1 MSAPAAAAPPAP
13 AAPILRVRGLTLH
26 LPDGRALFDNLDL
39 EVAPAEVV
47 AILGGSGA
55 GKSTLA
61 RVLFDRALL
70 EADGYTLSASEL
82 SCDGP
87 LGLVPQRGALF
98 DHLDVAGN
106 LELALR
112 RSPVPPAGPS
122 ELAAAVRSWLAEV
135 DLPAEL
141 ADGAPVTKLSG
152 GQGQRLAVART
163 LAGGR
168 SVLFLD
174 EPSVGLDPY
183 RVDGLA
189 RLVREQCD
197 QRGAAAIVVTHD
209 LALAVGVADRLLVL
223 DAASG
228 RLVPLLGEEAGAW
241 PGPFARKGTSR
252 DLRSHWQAAAERA
265 LTDRLAAPVARNVGT
280 GAAKAPAPRG
290 RLMRRLTR
298 VMRPFQ
304 VAATALLG
312 TPREIARFPRDFFHV
327 FLRAWIQSFARPA
340 AFYGVVATLLGFTVL
355 YVISHTAP
363 VGVRADIAID
373 MVGGSYVVALTPPVA
388 GFLFVAASGSATN
401 AWLGGM
407 GLTRQIAALEALGVS
422 RQRYL
427 WAPVYCALA
436 LSFVLVALVFA
447 SGLLV
452 GGLLLCKLEGVRGGW
467 QLLAVDLYEPRPER
481 AIYSVRA
488 LWLTVIYAF
497 GIAADVV
504 AKGSADKEHAD
515 EVTRA
520 MTASVVAST
529 LWVVVLELVS
539 AFTVF
544 AATRSG

>member
-13 AAPILRVRGLTLH
+13 AAAILRVRGLTLH
-26 LPDGRALFDNLDL
+26 LPDGRVLFDQLDL
-39 EVAPAEVV
+39 EVAPGEVV

-70 EADGYTLSASEL
+70 EADGYTLSATEL
-82 SCDGP
+82 ACDGP

-112 RSPVPPAGPS
+112 RSPVPPAGAS

-135 DLPAEL
+135 DLPTEL

-228 RLVPLLGEEAGAW
+228 RLVPLLGDEAGAW

-265 LTDRLAAPVARNVGT
+265 LAERLAAPVARNVGT
-280 GAAKAPAPRG
+280 GAARAPAPRG
-290 RLMRRLTR
+290 RVMRRLVR
-298 VMRPFQ
+298 ALRPFQ

-436 LSFVLVALVFA
+436 L
-447 SGLLV
+447 
-452 GGLLLCKLEGVRGGW
+452 
-467 QLLAVDLYEPRPER
+467 
-481 AIYSVRA
+481 
-488 LWLTVIYAF
+488 
-497 GIAADVV
+497 
-504 AKGSADKEHAD
+504 
-515 EVTRA
+515 
-520 MTASVVAST
+520 
-529 LWVVVLELVS
+529 
-539 AFTVF
+539 
-544 AATRSG
+544 

>member
-1 MSAPAAAAPPAP
+1 MSAAAATQPQR
-13 AAPILRVRGLTLH
+13 PILRVRGLTLR
-26 LPDGRALFDNLDL
+26 LPDGRALFDQLDL
-39 EVAPAEVV
+39 EVAPGEIVV
-47 AILGGSGA
+47 ILGGSGA

-61 RVLFDRALL
+61 RVLFDRERLL
-70 EADGYTLSASEL
+70 ADGFTVESAEL
-82 SCDGP
+82 ACDAP

-112 RSPVPPAGPS
+112 RSPSPPS
-122 ELAAAVRSWLAEV
+122 DLAAAVRQWLGEV

-141 ADGAPVTKLSG
+141 ADGAPVTRLSG

-189 RLVREQCD
+189 RLVRQQCD

-223 DAASG
+223 DAETG
-228 RLVPLLGEEAGAW
+228 QLTPLLGAEAGAW
-241 PGPFARKGTSR
+241 PGPFVRAGASR
-252 DLRSHWQAAAERA
+252 DLRAHWQAAAEKA
-265 LTDRLAAPVARNVGT
+265 LTERLAAPTARAVGT
-280 GAAKAPAPRG
+280 GRAAPMVPRG
-290 RLMRRLTR
+290 RFARRLLR
-298 VMRPFQ
+298 LLRPFQ
-304 VAATALLG
+304 VAATAIIG
-312 TPREIARFPRDFFHV
+312 TPREISRFPGDFLHV
-327 FLRAWIQSFARPA
+327 FGRAWIQAFARPA
-340 AFYGVVATLLGFTVL
+340 AFYAVVATLLGFTVL

-363 VGVRADIAID
+363 VGVRAEVAID
-373 MVGGSYVVALTPPVA
+373 MVGGSYIVALTPPVA

-422 RQRYL
+422 RERYL

-436 LSFVLVALVFA
+436 LSFVLVALLFA
-447 SGLLV
+447 AGLLA
-452 GGLLLCKLEGVRGGW
+452 GGLILCKLQGVAGGW
-467 QLLAVDLYEPRPER
+467 QLLGRDLLEPRPER
-481 AIYSVRA
+481 LVYSVRA
-488 LWLTVIYAF
+488 LWLVGIYAL

-504 AKGSADKEHAD
+504 AKGSADKDHAD
-515 EVTRA
+515 EVTKA
-520 MTASVVAST
+520 MTSSVVAST
-529 LWVVVLELVS
+529 LWVVALELVS
-539 AFTVF
+539 AFALF
-544 AATRSG
+544 AAQGGR